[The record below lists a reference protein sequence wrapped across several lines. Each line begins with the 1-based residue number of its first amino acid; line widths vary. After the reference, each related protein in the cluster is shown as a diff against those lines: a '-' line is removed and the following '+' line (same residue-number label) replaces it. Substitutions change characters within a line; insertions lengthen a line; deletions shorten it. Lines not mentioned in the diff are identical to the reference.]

1 MQAAPGNLSMYWKFP
16 FPYILPPY
24 KLCILWL
31 MFTYWELQ
39 KYFPIMQLFHLEGY
53 L

>member
-1 MQAAPGNLSMYWKFP
+1 MQDAPGTLSMYWKFP

-31 MFTYWELQ
+31 MFTIWELQ
-39 KYFPIMQLFHLEGY
+39 KYFPNYAIVPF
-53 L
+53 